1 MMSAMS
7 RAVALACLLLACREP
22 TKTSAPVA
30 EPVGGSAT
38 TSDAGPG
45 GDAVAAKQKLAGWD
59 LPTGW
64 RDEVIPFPLDFAPS
78 LAHRGYEELRFPPG
92 FFDPASGEYWSYAFV
107 WRTDDAAE
115 LDAPALAAELTA
127 YFRGLIAAV
136 DEKGRIKDR
145 DTIKATAKLDG
156 DRFVLHAHV
165 FDAFKTAQPID
176 LVGWAWRR
184 ACATGALWVFVLA
197 PEKTTI
203 RPQLDAIARDAGC

>member
-1 MMSAMS
+1 MMCAML
-7 RAVALACLLLACREP
+7 RALALACLLAACREP
-22 TKTSAPVA
+22 TKRAPA
-30 EPVGGSAT
+30 PTPPAGSAT
-38 TSDAGPG
+38 PSQVQADA
-45 GDAVAAKQKLAGWD
+45 AAKQQLAGWD

-78 LAHRGYEELRFPPG
+78 LGHRGYEELRFPPG

-115 LDAPALAAELTA
+115 LDATALAAELTT

-145 DTIKATAKLDG
+145 DTIRATAKADG

-165 FDAFKTAQPID
+165 FDAFKTALPID
-176 LVGWAWRR
+176 LVGWATRR
-184 ACATGALWVFVLA
+184 ACGTGALWVFVLA
-197 PEKTTI
+197 PERTTI
-203 RPQLDAIARDAGC
+203 RTQLDAVARDAGC